1 MTSTDARSTVHS
13 QGGPTAGGATPAIPP
28 ALPASL
34 TEMLKRRLTGLVS
47 SSGEAHRVTTHTPF
61 GGAAIVD
68 LPQCTPADVDAAAAR
83 ARAAQREWAT
93 VPVRERA
100 AVFLRLHDLVLDA
113 RDELMDLIQV
123 ENGKARRDAF
133 LEVGDIANT
142 CRYYSRIAERALAP
156 HRRTGLI
163 PGLTSVQELHH
174 PKGIVTVISPWNY
187 PLSLGAGDTI
197 PALLAGNAVVQKADN
212 QTALTAL
219 FALDLARRAGLP
231 EDLWQI
237 VLGRGSSIGTSLL
250 DAADFVMFTG
260 STASGRTIARE
271 AGERLVDSSM
281 ELGGK
286 NAMLVLDDADL
297 GRTVEGA
304 VRACF
309 SSSGQLCISVERM
322 YVADAVYDRFVPAF
336 VDAVEAMRMGPGY
349 DFGIQMGSL
358 TSTEQLE
365 VTTEHVD
372 QAVSAGATVLAGGSA
387 RPDLGPFFFEP
398 TVLTDVTPEMTLF
411 AEETFGPVVSI
422 YRVGSDDEAVERANE
437 TRYGLNASVWSR
449 SARRGRDVA
458 ARLRSGTVNVN
469 EAFAAAWGSIDAP
482 MGGMGDSG
490 MGRRHG
496 VHGLTK
502 YTESQTIARQRLVNL
517 APPIQKLGDDGF
529 AAVMTASLRLL
540 KKVGWR

>member
-1 MTSTDARSTVHS
+1 MTSTDARSTVNS

-28 ALPASL
+28 ALPAGL

-47 SSGEAHRVTTHTPF
+47 SSGEAHRVTTHAPF
-61 GGAAIVD
+61 AGAAIVD

-142 CRYYSRIAERALAP
+142 CRYYARIAARALAP
-156 HRRTGLI
+156 HHRTGLI

-237 VLGRGSSIGTSLL
+237 VLGRGSSIGTTLL

-260 STASGRTIARE
+260 STASGRTIAPGGRRAPGRQLHG
-271 AGERLVDSSM
+271 AGRQERHARARRRRP
-281 ELGGK
+281 GPR
-286 NAMLVLDDADL
+286 
-297 GRTVEGA
+297 GRGR
-304 VRACF
+304 RAGLLLLQRPALHLR
-309 SSSGQLCISVERM
+309 SSGCTSPMPCTTASCPRSWT
-322 YVADAVYDRFVPAF
+322 RC
-336 VDAVEAMRMGPGY
+336 EAMRMGPGIRLRHP
-349 DFGIQMGSL
+349 DGL
-358 TSTEQLE
+358 AHL
-365 VTTEHVD
+365 HR
-372 QAVSAGATVLAGGSA
+372 AAGGDHRPRRRRAWPPGPPCSPAA
-387 RPDLGPFFFEP
+387 RPAP
-398 TVLTDVTPEMTLF
+398 TWARSSSSPPSSPT
-411 AEETFGPVVSI
+411 
-422 YRVGSDDEAVERANE
+422 
-437 TRYGLNASVWSR
+437 SR
-449 SARRGRDVA
+449 RR
-458 ARLRSGTVNVN
+458 
-469 EAFAAAWGSIDAP
+469 
-482 MGGMGDSG
+482 
-490 MGRRHG
+490 
-496 VHGLTK
+496 
-502 YTESQTIARQRLVNL
+502 
-517 APPIQKLGDDGF
+517 
-529 AAVMTASLRLL
+529 
-540 KKVGWR
+540 

>member
-1 MTSTDARSTVHS
+1 MTSTDARSTVNS

-28 ALPASL
+28 ALPAGL

-142 CRYYSRIAERALAP
+142 CRYYARIAARALAP

-163 PGLTSVQELHH
+163 PGLTSVQELRH

-187 PLSLGAGDTI
+187 PLSLAAGDTI
-197 PALLAGNAVVQKADN
+197 PALLAGNAVLQKADN

-219 FALDLARRAGLP
+219 YALDLARRAGVP

-237 VLGRGSSIGTSLL
+237 VLGRGSTIGDVAARRGRLRDVHRLHRVGSRASPGRPASAWWTAPGAGRQERHGGARRRRPGPRGRGCGARLLLLQRPALHLRSSGCTSRMPCTTASCATFVDGGGG
-250 DAADFVMFTG
+250 DAASD
-260 STASGRTIARE
+260 RRI
-271 AGERLVDSSM
+271 RLR
-281 ELGGK
+281 L
-286 NAMLVLDDADL
+286 
-297 GRTVEGA
+297 
-304 VRACF
+304 
-309 SSSGQLCISVERM
+309 
-322 YVADAVYDRFVPAF
+322 
-336 VDAVEAMRMGPGY
+336 
-349 DFGIQMGSL
+349 QMGSL

-365 VTTEHVD
+365 VITATSTTPCR
-372 QAVSAGATVLAGGSA
+372 QGATVLAGGSA

-398 TVLTDVTPEMTLF
+398 TVLTDVTP
-411 AEETFGPVVSI
+411 
-422 YRVGSDDEAVERANE
+422 RA
-437 TRYGLNASVWSR
+437 
-449 SARRGRDVA
+449 
-458 ARLRSGTVNVN
+458 
-469 EAFAAAWGSIDAP
+469 
-482 MGGMGDSG
+482 
-490 MGRRHG
+490 
-496 VHGLTK
+496 
-502 YTESQTIARQRLVNL
+502 
-517 APPIQKLGDDGF
+517 
-529 AAVMTASLRLL
+529 
-540 KKVGWR
+540 